1 MVSGSVCKPATQ
13 NASGEGGIY
22 IYTDIYQ
29 WNVRRRYLSSLST
42 ERERERER
50 DERER
55 HERERERVL
64 VLDSNSSM
72 RERRLCGYIHTSM
85 MTS

>member
-1 MVSGSVCKPATQ
+1 MSVCKPATQ

-42 ERERERER
+42 ERERERET
-50 DERER
+50 RER
-55 HERERERVL
+55 DTREREREYLFSIAIAVCASVGYADTYVL
-64 VLDSNSSM
+64 V
-72 RERRLCGYIHTSM
+72 
-85 MTS
+85 